1 MDPVRHLKISIC
13 VLGLLVS
20 CGTFGYIVIE
30 GWSFLDALYMT
41 VITLS
46 TVGFTEVHQLSA
58 VGKVFTMTLIV
69 FGVSVIGYTVG
80 SLAQIMFE
88 GQFRRVIGRKKVE
101 NAIAA
106 LDGHYIICG
115 FGRIGAL
122 ICKEFAAKPL
132 PFVVVEKDAEAIG
145 RMEQDGHGHLFLRG
159 DATADDTLLKAGIKK
174 AKGLISVVAS
184 DTENV
189 YITLT
194 ARGLNPDL
202 FILARSGEEGSELKL
217 KRAGANKVVSPYLI
231 GGSRMAQAILRPTVV
246 DFIEIAT
253 GLEHMELQME
263 EIIIPH
269 ESAFIGETLASSGFR
284 KETGVIIVG
293 IKKQS
298 GKMGF
303 NPESHTRIEA
313 HDTLIVLGEP
323 TAILKLDQ
331 LVRCGNCAEEIIK
344 KHRRVPHEH
353 EHEHR

>member
-13 VLGLLVS
+13 VLVLLFS
-20 CGTFGYIVIE
+20 FGTFGYIAIE
-30 GWSFLDALYMT
+30 GWDWLDSLYMT

-46 TVGFTEVHQLSA
+46 TVGFKEVHNLSDP
-58 VGKVFTMTLIV
+58 GKIFTMVLIF
-69 FGVSVIGYTVG
+69 FGVSVIGYIVG

-88 GQFRRVIGRKKVE
+88 GQFHRIIGRKKVE
-101 NAIAA
+101 KSISA
-106 LDGHYIICG
+106 LKDHYIICG

-132 PFVVVEKDAEAIG
+132 PFVVVEKDAASIDRIET
-145 RMEQDGHGHLFLRG
+145 DGHGYLFLRG
-159 DATADDTLLKAGIKK
+159 DATADETLLKAGIKK
-174 AKGLISVVAS
+174 AKGLISVVTS

-202 FILARSGEEGSELKL
+202 FILARSGEEGSEVKL

-253 GLEHMELQME
+253 GHEHMELQME
-263 EIIIPH
+263 EIVIPDH
-269 ESAFIGETLASSGFR
+269 SGFVGETLASSGFR

-293 IKKQS
+293 IKKDC

-303 NPESHTRIEA
+303 NPESHTKIEA
-313 HDTLIVLGEP
+313 RDTLIVLGEP
-323 TAILKLDQ
+323 AAILKLDQ
-331 LVRCGNCAEEIIK
+331 LVSCGNCAEELKK
-344 KHRRVPHEH
+344 KHRKPHE
-353 EHEHR
+353 

>member
-20 CGTFGYIVIE
+20 FGTFGYILIE
-30 GWSFLDALYMT
+30 GWSFLDSLYMT

-46 TVGFTEVHQLSA
+46 TVGFTEVHRLSSF
-58 VGKVFTMTLIV
+58 GKVFTMTLIV

-132 PFVVVEKDAEAIG
+132 PFVVVEKDPETIG
-145 RMEQDGHGHLFLRG
+145 RMEQDGHGYLFLRG
-159 DATADDTLLKAGIKK
+159 DATVDDTLLKAGIKK

-194 ARGLNPDL
+194 ARGLNPEL

-217 KRAGANKVVSPYLI
+217 KRAGANKVISPYLI

-263 EIIIPH
+263 EIIIPA

-303 NPESHTRIEA
+303 NPEHHTRVEA

-323 TAILKLDQ
+323 SAILKLDQ
-331 LVRCGNCAEEIIK
+331 LVRCGNCAEEMIK

-353 EHEHR
+353 EHEHH

>member
-13 VLGLLVS
+13 VLVLLVS
-20 CGTFGYIVIE
+20 FGTFGYIAIE
-30 GWSFLDALYMT
+30 GWGFLDALYMT

-46 TVGFTEVHQLSA
+46 TVGFREVHNLSDL
-58 VGKVFTMTLIV
+58 GKIFTMVLIF
-69 FGVSVIGYTVG
+69 FGVSVIGYIVG

-88 GQFRRVIGRKKVE
+88 GQFHRIIGRKKVE
-101 NAIAA
+101 KSISA

-132 PFVVVEKDAEAIG
+132 PFVVVEKDAASIE
-145 RMEQDGHGHLFLRG
+145 RMELDGHGYLFLRG
-159 DATADDTLLKAGIKK
+159 DATVDDTLLKAGIKK
-174 AKGLISVVAS
+174 AKGLISVVTS

-253 GLEHMELQME
+253 GHEHLELQME
-263 EIIIPH
+263 EILIPDH
-269 ESAFIGETLASSGFR
+269 SGFIGESLASSGFR

-293 IKKQS
+293 IKKDC

-303 NPESHTRIEA
+303 NPESHTKLEA
-313 HDTLIVLGEP
+313 RDTLIVLGEP
-323 TAILKLDQ
+323 TAILKLDK
-331 LVRCGNCAEEIIK
+331 LVSCGNRAEELK
-344 KHRRVPHEH
+344 RKHRKPYE
-353 EHEHR
+353 